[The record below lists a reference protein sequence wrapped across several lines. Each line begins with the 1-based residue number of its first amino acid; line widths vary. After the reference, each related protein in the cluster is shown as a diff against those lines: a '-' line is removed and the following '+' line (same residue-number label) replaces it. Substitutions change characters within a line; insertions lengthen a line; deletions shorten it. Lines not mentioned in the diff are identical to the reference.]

1 VDASRNRD
9 RFTTV
14 GGTRRRSGSALSGDQ
29 KKKAWYPDTILVVVT
44 LFLVLAG
51 VLAVFDASYVYA
63 TQSDSTGGDSLYFL
77 KRQAVFA
84 VIGLI
89 LYYVGYRIDYRAYR
103 PHAQNAYRLAL
114 ALLVLVLI
122 VGSEHGVSRSW
133 IEIGLFRFQPSEFA
147 KLLMILFLADVLSK
161 PMSRIRNFDKGFRPV
176 VIPVAIVCLLVV
188 AEKDIGVAFIL
199 GTICLAMIIAGGAR
213 LRHIAV
219 VVALGL
225 AVLVVLLMIWPE
237 ARSRVMS
244 HFTAGGSGSGDN
256 YQITQSLVALGSG
269 GPLGKGLGMSRAKW
283 LYLPAQRTDFIM
295 AVIGEELGLVGSL
308 SLVALFGILT
318 WRGIVIAQR
327 SRDAF
332 GSLMAIGILLV
343 ISGQAFINMAVVTAL
358 APTTGITLPLIS
370 YGGSSLVM
378 SLFAL
383 GVLANISRR
392 APCPPEY
399 LLTDETNSGPDRRRN
414 GRSHLSGSKRR

>member
-1 VDASRNRD
+1 MDASRDRN

-14 GGTRRRSGSALSGDQ
+14 GGTRRRSGNALYDDQ
-29 KKKAWYPDTILVVVT
+29 KKKTWKPDTVLVVAT
-44 LFLVLAG
+44 LLLVLVG
-51 VLAVFDASYVYA
+51 VLAVFDSSYVYA
-63 TQSDSTGGDSLYFL
+63 AQSDATGGDTLYYL

-84 VIGLI
+84 AIGLV
-89 LYYVGYRIDYRAYR
+89 LYYIGYRIDYRAYR
-103 PHAQNAYRLAL
+103 PHALNAYRLAL
-114 ALLVLVLI
+114 ALLVLVLVI
-122 VGSEHGVSRSW
+122 GEVHGGSRSW
-133 IEIGLFRFQPSEFA
+133 IEAGPFRFQPSELS
-147 KLLMILFLADVLSK
+147 KLLMILFLADVLTK
-161 PMSRIRNFDKGFRPV
+161 KTTKIRNFDKGFRPV
-176 VIPVAIVCLLVV
+176 MIPVAIVCLLVV
-188 AEKDIGVAFIL
+188 AEKDIGSTFIL
-199 GTICLAMIIAGGAR
+199 GSICLAMVIAGGAR

-219 VVALGL
+219 VLVLACVA
-225 AVLVVLLMIWPE
+225 LVVLIALWPE
-237 ARSRVMS
+237 ARSRVVS
-244 HFTAGGSGSGDN
+244 HFTSEGDK
-256 YQITQSLVALGSG
+256 YQINQSLIAQGSG

-295 AVIGEELGLVGSL
+295 AVIGEELGLIGSL

-318 WRGIVIAQR
+318 WRGIVVAQR
-327 SRDAF
+327 SRDGF
-332 GSLMAIGILLV
+332 GSLMALGILLV
-343 ISGQAFINMAVVTAL
+343 ISGQAFLNMAVVTAL

-414 GRSHLSGSKRR
+414 GRSHLSGSEHR